1 MVELTA
7 AHWVYAFFMVLV
19 LITMTFRKDTPLICI
34 VASLVLGWVVTG
46 SFVKGVQAVFNSI
59 TVAFSEL
66 LGIIAIISIIVA
78 MAKMLEET
86 GLADVMFQ
94 PIQKML
100 VSPEIAFWVMGVVIM
115 LVAWVIW
122 PSPAIALVGALL
134 LPAAIK
140 AGLSP
145 INAAMAISMF
155 GYGCALTTDFIIQGA
170 PGITAKTAG
179 VTVDAVMW
187 KSLPMLA
194 VWAAIALPL
203 SFRSVRQDI
212 KANAGKPIEWAPFE
226 ASAEALKE
234 REKWTA
240 ANPGFKKIAVPVIAI
255 LFALDVV
262 GMLTLKLRGGD
273 ATALLG
279 GTVGIIMVMVAL
291 GGYGKDGFEKLSEHT
306 RAGFMFGIEN
316 LCPGAAHCRL
326 LFHGL
331 SRHGEGHLRPQWQGP
346 PVRSRSGPGH
356 VRPPEP
362 GAHCRHPGRRRG
374 HHGARRF
381 RLLGTPPGGLP
392 RPGPG
397 RPHKAR
403 CRNPGGAGPVLRRG
417 RGRRYDRPL
426 GRDPGGGHHGHG
438 PRGDRPAKP
447 LARHGGVCRRHHRGD
462 FPSVTNAKSPPFKG
476 EL

>member
-1 MVELTA
+1 VELTL
-7 AHWVYAFFMVLV
+7 AHWVYAFFIVAV
-19 LITMTFRKDTPLICI
+19 LITMTLRRETPLVCI
-34 VASLVLGWVVTG
+34 VASLVLAWIVTG
-46 SFVKGVQAVFNSI
+46 SFVKAIQAVFNSI

-86 GLADVMFQ
+86 GLADMMFR
-94 PIQKML
+94 PVQKML
-100 VSPEIAFWVMGVVIM
+100 VSPEIAFWVMGFVIM

-179 VTVDAVMW
+179 VPIDAVMW

-212 KANAGKPIEWAPFE
+212 RANAGKPIEWAPFE

-240 ANPGFKKIAVPVIAI
+240 ANPGFKKFALPVIAI
-255 LFALDVV
+255 LFALDVL
-262 GMLTLKLRGGD
+262 GMLVFKLRGGD

-279 GTVGIIMVMVAL
+279 GTVGIVMVFVAL
-291 GGYGKDGFEKLSEHT
+291 GGYGKEGFEKLTEHT
-306 RAGFMFGIEN
+306 RAGFMFGIRIFAPV
-316 LCPGAAHCRL
+316 LLIAAFFFMGSPGTAKAIFGEGAKGL
-326 LFHGL
+326 LFDLGQALANSVPLSAIPVAVIQAVVGGITGL
-331 SRHGEGHLRPQWQGP
+331 DGSGFSGLPLVGTLAQALGGP
-346 PVRSRSGPGH
+346 TQLDVATLGALGQFFAVAVGGGTIIPWALIPAAAITGTDPV
-356 VRPPEP
+356 EI
-362 GAHCRHPGRRRG
+362 
-374 HHGARRF
+374 ARRNLWPAMAGF
-381 RLLGTPPGGLP
+381 VGVIIVAIFLL
-392 RPGPG
+392 
-397 RPHKAR
+397 
-403 CRNPGGAGPVLRRG
+403 
-417 RGRRYDRPL
+417 
-426 GRDPGGGHHGHG
+426 
-438 PRGDRPAKP
+438 
-447 LARHGGVCRRHHRGD
+447 
-462 FPSVTNAKSPPFKG
+462 
-476 EL
+476 

>member
-7 AHWVYAFFMVLV
+7 AHWVYAFFIVAVLV
-19 LITMTFRKDTPLICI
+19 TMTLRRETPLVCL
-34 VASLVLGWVVTG
+34 VASLVLAWVVTG
-46 SFVKGVQAVFNSI
+46 SFVKAVQAVFNSI

-86 GLADVMFQ
+86 GLAEMMFS
-94 PIQKML
+94 PVQKML

-134 LPAAIK
+134 LPVAIK

-179 VTVDAVMW
+179 VPIDAVMW

-212 KANAGKPIEWAPFE
+212 RANAGKPIEWAPFE

-240 ANPGFKKIAVPVIAI
+240 ANPGFKKFALPVIAI
-255 LFALDVV
+255 LFALDVL
-262 GMLTLKLRGGD
+262 GMLVFKLRGGD

-279 GTVGIIMVMVAL
+279 GTVGIVMVFVAL
-291 GGYGKDGFEKLSEHT
+291 GGYGKEGFEKLTEHT
-306 RAGFMFGIEN
+306 RAGFMFGIRIFAPV
-316 LCPGAAHCRL
+316 LLIAAFFFMGSPGTAKAIFGEGAKGL
-326 LFHGL
+326 LFDLGQALANSVPLSAIPVAVIQAVVGGITGL
-331 SRHGEGHLRPQWQGP
+331 DGSGFSGLPLVGTLAQALGGP
-346 PVRSRSGPGH
+346 TQLDVATLGALGQFFAVAVGGGTIIPWALIPAAAITGTDPV
-356 VRPPEP
+356 EI
-362 GAHCRHPGRRRG
+362 
-374 HHGARRF
+374 ARRNLWPAMAGF
-381 RLLGTPPGGLP
+381 VGVIIVAIFLL
-392 RPGPG
+392 
-397 RPHKAR
+397 
-403 CRNPGGAGPVLRRG
+403 
-417 RGRRYDRPL
+417 
-426 GRDPGGGHHGHG
+426 
-438 PRGDRPAKP
+438 
-447 LARHGGVCRRHHRGD
+447 
-462 FPSVTNAKSPPFKG
+462 
-476 EL
+476 